1 MRQRALGALRGVK
14 GGQRGSSSCFISALC
29 SHARLKC
36 ANLLDGVMLDHAASS
51 AGLVVMEG
59 GRTGLGL
66 SLRLSLRLLQL
77 LGHQLLRFQR
87 RGRRAAVGDRGGR
100 LLVNAPLDF
109 LLLLQRLHE
118 GALQPAGVLRFQ
130 SLFLIG

>member
-1 MRQRALGALRGVK
+1 
-14 GGQRGSSSCFISALC
+14 
-29 SHARLKC
+29 
-36 ANLLDGVMLDHAASS
+36 MLDHVCSS

-59 GRTGLGL
+59 GRTSL
-66 SLRLSLRLLQL
+66 SLLQL

-87 RGRRAAVGDRGGR
+87 RGRRAAVGGRRGR
-100 LLVNAPLDF
+100 LLVDAPLDF

-118 GALQPAGVLRFQ
+118 SAFQPVGVLCFQ